1 MISPEIHLV
10 VPGSLDQRTGGYIYD
25 ARMMAGLQRL
35 GWRVI
40 VHNLAGE
47 FPDPDDRARASLTRT
62 LDALPDHARVLI
74 DGLAMAGLPEPVR
87 AHSKRLWI
95 LAMVHHPC
103 ADETGL
109 DQRQRARFA
118 TLEREALG
126 ACDGVLVTSG
136 FTASRMEAFGVH
148 EARVRAVQPG
158 TDPAPPAKGG
168 GSEDPPG
175 LLCVASVI
183 PRKGQDVLVRALARL
198 REARWSCVCAGSLTR
213 APVYAREVQQQA
225 WAAGLADRITFV
237 GECEPDA
244 LNALY
249 DSSSVFVLPS
259 HYEGFG
265 IALTEA
271 LSRGLPVIS
280 TTGGAIPYTVPA
292 DAGVL
297 VPPGDDEALAEALGE
312 LLPDARRGGSR
323 NNALARRATLGA
335 AARRHAACLPSW
347 DQAAAAFAEAILD
360 LIPDASSRDV

>member
-1 MISPEIHLV
+1 MTSLAIHLV

-25 ARMMAGLQRL
+25 ARMMAGLQRR
-35 GWRVI
+35 GWCVT

-62 LDALPDHARVLI
+62 LAALPDRARVLI
-74 DGLAMAGLPEPVR
+74 DGLAMAGFPEPVC
-87 AHSKRLWI
+87 AHSRRLRI
-95 LAMVHHPC
+95 LALVHHPC

-109 DQRQRARFA
+109 DQRQRNRFA

-126 ACDGVLVTSG
+126 ACGGVLVTSE

-148 EARVRAVQPG
+148 QARVRAVRPG
-158 TDPAPPAKGG
+158 TDPALPAKGG
-168 GSEDPPG
+168 RREDPPG

-198 REARWSCVCAGSLTR
+198 REVRWSCVCAGSLTR
-213 APVYAREVQQQA
+213 DPAYARDVQQQA
-225 WAAGLADRITFV
+225 CEAGLADRISFV

-292 DAGVL
+292 DAGLL

-312 LLPDARRGGSR
+312 LLPDVRRGDSR
-323 NNALARRATLGA
+323 NSALARRTALA
-335 AARRHAACLPSW
+335 VAARRHAASLPSW
-347 DQAAAAFAEAILD
+347 DQAAAAFAEAMLD
-360 LIPDASSRDV
+360 LIPDDFSRDV